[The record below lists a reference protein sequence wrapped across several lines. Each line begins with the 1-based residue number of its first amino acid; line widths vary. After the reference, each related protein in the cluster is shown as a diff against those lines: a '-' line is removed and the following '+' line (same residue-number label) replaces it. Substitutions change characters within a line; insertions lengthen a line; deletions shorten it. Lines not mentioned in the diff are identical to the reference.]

1 MKTHAQVVVIG
12 GGVVGCS
19 VLYHLTKR
27 GCKDAVLLERS
38 ELTAGSTWHAAGGM
52 HTLNSDPTVARLQ
65 KYTIEL
71 YQEIEAISGQ
81 SCGVHLT
88 GGLMLADNAERLE
101 YLKILQGKAR
111 VMGNDCEI
119 VSMADAQAMHP
130 LFDPQYFIG
139 ALFDPLEGHV
149 DPSGVTNAY
158 AKAARI
164 QGAEIYRHT
173 KVESLTQTADGGWE
187 ISTDKGTIKAEKVV
201 NAAGLWAREVGRMVG
216 LELPVLAMEHHYLVT
231 EAVDAIVQREQEL
244 PHALDFAGEIYTR
257 QEQQGF
263 LLGTY
268 EKNAVPWSPKST
280 PWDFGHELLQPDFD
294 RIGERLD
301 TAFKHF
307 PFLAEAGIK
316 QTINGPFIFAPDGN
330 PLVGPVTGLQNFYVA
345 CAVMAGFSQ
354 GGGVGLAL
362 ANWIIDGDPG
372 MDVFAMDV
380 ARFGAFATPEYTN
393 LRAREF
399 YGQRFSIPYPN
410 EVRPAGRPLRRTP
423 VYDRLRARNA
433 VFGASYG
440 LEHAL
445 YFAPSGE
452 PATEQLS
459 FKRSNAFPAV
469 AAECQAVRSGVGLLE
484 ISNFAKYDISGPG
497 AAAYLDRLLANRLP
511 KTGRLT
517 LSPMLKPDG
526 KLMGDLTVAC
536 AHPEQFYIF
545 GSGAYEGVHR
555 RWFEQHLP
563 QHPDQGSVQVRSLV
577 SEWTGFAIAG
587 PRARELLSRLVWDDV
602 SNAAFP
608 FLGFRSMFVG
618 MAPCKVGRISFTG
631 ELGYE
636 IWTTADFQ
644 LALYEA
650 LLDAGEAL
658 GLCHFGGYA
667 LNSLRLEKNFGG
679 WLREF
684 TPDFSPFEVGL
695 GRFVNF
701 NKADFIGREAALK
714 AREHGGEKALIA
726 LVVDVRDNDAVTN
739 EAVFHAGKVVG
750 WVTSGGYGHTVG
762 KSIALACVDKAAANA
777 QDFHIELLGEQ
788 RPAQRIEAPLYDPSG
803 RKMRS

>member
-1 MKTHAQVVVIG
+1 MKSHSQVVVIG

-19 VLYHLTKR
+19 VLYHLTKL

-38 ELTAGSTWHAAGGM
+38 ELTSGSTWHAAGGM
-52 HTLNSDPTVARLQ
+52 HTLNSDPNVARLQ

-71 YQEIEAISGQ
+71 YQEIERISGQ

-88 GGLMLADNAERLE
+88 GGLMLADNDERLE

-111 VMGNDCEI
+111 VMGNDCQT
-119 VSMADAQAMHP
+119 VSLSEAQAMHP
-130 LFDPQYFIG
+130 LFDPKYFVG
-139 ALFDPLEGHV
+139 ALYDPLEGHI

-173 KVESLTQTADGGWE
+173 KVEALNQTADGGWE
-187 ISTDKGTIKAEKVV
+187 VITDKGTIQAEKVV

-216 LELPVLAMEHHYLVT
+216 LELPVLAMEHHYLLT
-231 EAVDAIVQREQEL
+231 EPVPEIYERETEL

-257 QEQQGF
+257 QEQRGF

-268 EKNAVPWSPKST
+268 EKNAVPWSPKTT

-316 QTINGPFIFAPDGN
+316 QTINGPFTFAPDGN
-330 PLVGPVTGLQNFYVA
+330 PLVGPVRGLRNFYVA

-362 ANWIIDGDPG
+362 ANWIMDGNPG

-380 ARFGAFATPEYTN
+380 ARFGAFATPQYTN
-393 LRAREF
+393 ARAREF
-399 YGQRFSIPYPN
+399 YGLRFSIPYPN

-423 VYDRLRARNA
+423 VYDRLKAHNA
-433 VFGASYG
+433 VFGVG
-440 LEHAL
+440 FGVEHAL
-445 YFAPSGE
+445 YFAPKNTD
-452 PATEQLS
+452 PAEQLS
-459 FKRSNAFPAV
+459 FRRSNAFPAV
-469 AAECQAVRSGVGLLE
+469 AEECHAVRSGVGLLE
-484 ISNFAKYDISGPG
+484 ISNFAKYEISGPG
-497 AAAYLDRLLANRLP
+497 AEAYLDKLLANRLP
-511 KTGRLT
+511 TTGRIA
-517 LSPMLKPDG
+517 LSPMLKLDG
-526 KLMGDLTVAC
+526 KLIGDLTVAR
-536 AHPEQFYIF
+536 AGPEIFYIF

-555 RWFEQHLP
+555 RWFEQHMP
-563 QHPDQGSVQVRSLV
+563 ASGVQLRSLA

-587 PRARELLSRLVWDDV
+587 PKSRELLSRLVWDDV
-602 SNAAFP
+602 SNEAFP
-608 FLGFRSMFVG
+608 FLSFRGMFVG

-636 IWTTADFQ
+636 IWTPADYQ

-650 LLDAGEAL
+650 LLEAGQDL
-658 GLCHFGGYA
+658 NLHHFGGYA

-679 WLREF
+679 WLREY

-701 NKADFIGREAALK
+701 KKGDFIGREAALK
-714 AREHGGEKALIA
+714 AKEQGGDKALIA
-726 LVVDVRDNDAVTN
+726 LVVDVSDNDATGF
-739 EAVFHAGKVVG
+739 EAVYHADQVVG
-750 WVTSGGYGHTVG
+750 WVTSGGYGHSVD
-762 KSIALACVDKAAANA
+762 KSIALACVPRAVAEAEA
-777 QDFHIELLGEQ
+777 FQVELIGEK
-788 RPAQRIEAPLYDPSG
+788 RPATRITEPLYDPSG
-803 RKMRS
+803 DKMRS

>member
-1 MKTHAQVVVIG
+1 MKSHAQVLVIG

-19 VLYHLTKR
+19 VLYHLTKL

-38 ELTAGSTWHAAGGM
+38 ELTSGSTWHAAGGM
-52 HTLNSDPTVARLQ
+52 HTLNSDPNVARLQ

-71 YQEIEAISGQ
+71 YQEIEQISGQ

-88 GGLMLADNAERLE
+88 GGLMLADNDERLE
-101 YLKILQGKAR
+101 YLRILQGKAR
-111 VMGNDCEI
+111 VMGNDCQI
-119 VSMADAQAMHP
+119 VTLSEAQAMHP
-130 LFDPQYFIG
+130 LFDPKYFVG
-139 ALFDPLEGHV
+139 ALFDPLEGHI

-173 KVESLTQTADGGWE
+173 KVEALNQTSDGSWE
-187 ISTDKGTIKAEKVV
+187 VITDKGVIKAEKVV

-216 LELPVLAMEHHYLVT
+216 LELPVLAIEHHYLLT
-231 EAVDAIVQREQEL
+231 EPVPEIYERETEL

-257 QEQQGF
+257 QEQRGF

-268 EKNAVPWSPKST
+268 EKNAVPWSPKTT

-316 QTINGPFIFAPDGN
+316 QTINGPFTFAPDGN
-330 PLVGPVTGLQNFYVA
+330 PLVGPVRGLKNFYVA

-362 ANWIIDGDPG
+362 ANWLLNGDPG

-380 ARFGAFATPEYTN
+380 ARFDTFATPKYTN
-393 LRAREF
+393 TRAREF
-399 YGQRFSIPYPN
+399 YGLRFSIPYPN

-423 VYDRLRARNA
+423 VYDRLKAHNA
-433 VFGASYG
+433 VFGVGFG

-445 YFAPSGE
+445 YFALE
-452 PATEQLS
+452 DANPAEQLS
-459 FKRSNAFPAV
+459 FRRSNAFPAV
-469 AAECQAVRSGVGLLE
+469 AEECRAVRSGVGLLE
-484 ISNFAKYDISGPG
+484 ISNFAKYEITGPG
-497 AAAYLDRLLANRLP
+497 AEDYLDQLLANKLP
-511 KTGRLT
+511 KSGRIA

-526 KLMGDLTVAC
+526 KLIGDLTVAR
-536 AHPEQFYIF
+536 AGPERFYIF

-555 RWFEQHLP
+555 RWFEHYLP
-563 QHPDQGSVQVRSLV
+563 ASGMQIRSLA

-587 PRARELLSRLVWDDV
+587 PKSRELLGRVVWDDV
-602 SNAAFP
+602 SNKAFP
-608 FLGFRSMFVG
+608 FLSFRDMFVD
-618 MAPCKVGRISFTG
+618 MTPCKVGRISFTG

-636 IWTTADFQ
+636 IWTPADYQ

-650 LLDAGEAL
+650 LLEAGQEL
-658 GLCHFGGYA
+658 GLRHFGGYA

-684 TPDFSPFEVGL
+684 TPDVSPFEVGL

-701 NKADFIGREAALK
+701 NKENFTGRDAAFK
-714 AREHGGEKALIA
+714 TKEQGGDKSLIA
-726 LVVDVRDNDAVTN
+726 LVVDTSDNDATGF
-739 EAVFHAGKVVG
+739 EAVYYNDKVVG
-750 WVTSGGYGHTVG
+750 WVTSGAYGHTVD
-762 KSIALACVDKAAANA
+762 KSIALACVPRELAEAS
-777 QDFHIELLGEQ
+777 DFQVELIGE
-788 RPAQRIEAPLYDPSG
+788 RRATKRIHQPLYDPSG
-803 RKMRS
+803 GKMRS